1 MINNMDMRDYKQ
13 IRGLN
18 PKKTVPSHLGHYC
31 AALDVAEKAL
41 TEEKDA
47 VRDGLGAFL
56 TSLLWEGAYP
66 AEATDL
72 TVSDLIYGG
81 LPGVQGHPARP
92 AAYPEAEKQLH
103 QSWHS
108 ILRTVARRSFD
119 FGLRGGFNRP
129 EELAGR
135 LEQDIKLPL
144 FSPLEVLFPVELWNM
159 PLPDLQKRYQ
169 PQVNKVRA
177 ERTRYQRDLEAA
189 QIRRKSE
196 LDEKLAALSYEGPPG
211 FYYASEMKEELAAL
225 KGRYSPEEIGLLLM
239 GGHIRLSEG
248 LRRKYKIDPR
258 IRLDKNA
265 YVLDYLPRLHLAE
278 SRESWRDLA
287 LSYEKAVRQDRNAAL
302 EEARAKNKER
312 SLRRQR
318 NTAIRAAI
326 VRNIPENYI
335 DFFPLARAMERRFV
349 LHIGPTNSGKTHD
362 AMEALKQG
370 ESGIYLGPLRLL
382 AFEQYEALNGAGYP
396 CSLVTGEERLDEE
409 GALFQAST
417 IEMLNTQR
425 EYDVAVIDEAQ
436 MIGDPDRGG
445 SWTRAILGIC
455 AREIHVC
462 AAPIAKNLLI
472 RLIKD
477 CGDSYE
483 LVPHHRMTP
492 LKVEREEFSLDED
505 VSRGD
510 ALIVFSRKSVH
521 GVASYLQQ
529 RGYRCSVVY
538 GALPYDVRREQAR
551 LFAEGETDTVVAT
564 DAIGMGMNLPIRRV
578 IFLEQ
583 DKFDGYERRML
594 KTEEIKQI
602 AGRAGRY
609 GIYPL
614 GLVNTTEH
622 KAQIRE
628 ALEGRSEAVKTAV
641 IAFPESLLGVDA
653 SLTEIIERWIQIEIK
668 PGYTRAD
675 PYRMLR
681 LCRIIQ
687 DLSEDK
693 RFLYDCI
700 SMTFDEEDEELLS
713 IWRQMCARE
722 AAGHVF
728 PVAQAM
734 PDAHGIEI
742 SENLNELEEA
752 FRLCDLLYGYCE
764 KFDHREHREEIM
776 DRKNLI
782 SRQMTQILA
791 RQSLSGKK
799 CPGCGRPLPWNH
811 PYRLCDS
818 CFKRERRYGPRKKRE

>member
-1 MINNMDMRDYKQ
+1 MRDYKS

-18 PKKTVPSHLGHYC
+18 PKKSVPRHIGQYC
-31 AALDVAEKAL
+31 AALDTAE
-41 TEEKDA
+41 TELKRQKEA

-56 TSLLWEGAYP
+56 ASLLWEDRIP
-66 AEATDL
+66 FEARNL
-72 TVSDLIYGG
+72 TVSDMIYGG
-81 LPGVQGHPARP
+81 LPAGGGRPAREP
-92 AAYPEAEKQLH
+92 VFEEAEKV
-103 QSWHS
+103 
-108 ILRTVARRSFD
+108 LRDCWNAVLGEICGKAFAYGYRA
-119 FGLRGGFNRP
+119 GFNRP
-129 EELAGR
+129 GELEARLLQDIKMPLTAPLEVIFPADLWELSLKDLKDRYQETAALVRAEQARYRKDYEAARQRMEEELRERAAAIPYEGEPGHYYTSDKTEELAELKSR
-135 LEQDIKLPL
+135 YTTEEIKLL
-144 FSPLEVLFPVELWNM
+144 RHAGLIRFSGGLKKKYWLDTRPKLDKKAYRTGYMAPYRCGVSREAWKAL
-159 PLPDLQKRYQ
+159 
-169 PQVNKVRA
+169 A
-177 ERTRYQRDLEAA
+177 E
-189 QIRRKSE
+189 
-196 LDEKLAALSYEGPPG
+196 SY
-211 FYYASEMKEELAAL
+211 EELA
-225 KGRYSPEEIGLLLM
+225 
-239 GGHIRLSEG
+239 
-248 LRRKYKIDPR
+248 
-258 IRLDKNA
+258 
-265 YVLDYLPRLHLAE
+265 
-278 SRESWRDLA
+278 
-287 LSYEKAVRQDRNAAL
+287 RQDREAALQEARERNKEKNQRRKRNAAI
-302 EEARAKNKER
+302 R
-312 SLRRQR
+312 
-318 NTAIRAAI
+318 TAI
-326 VRNIPENYI
+326 VNSIPENYI
-335 DFFPLARAMERRFV
+335 DFFPLARAMERHFV

-362 AMEALKQG
+362 AMEALK
-370 ESGIYLGPLRLL
+370 EAENGIYLGPLRLL

-396 CSLVTGEERLDEE
+396 CSLVTGEERLEEE
-409 GALFQAST
+409 GAMFQAST

-425 EYDVAVIDEAQ
+425 EYEVAVIDEAQ

-445 SWTRAILGIC
+445 AWTRAVLGIC

-477 CGDSYE
+477 CGDSYTV
-483 LVPHHRMTP
+483 VPHHRMTP

-529 RGYRCSVVY
+529 KGLRCSVVY

-551 LFAEGETDTVVAT
+551 LFAEGDTDTVVAT

-583 DKFDGYERRML
+583 DKFDGYERRPL

-609 GIYPL
+609 GIYPM
-614 GLVNTTEH
+614 GLVNTPEE
-622 KAQIRE
+622 KYRIRE

-681 LCRIIQ
+681 LCRMIQ

-722 AAGHVF
+722 AAGHSF
-728 PVAQAM
+728 PVEGALPEERIIRLSDNM
-734 PDAHGIEI
+734 
-742 SENLNELEEA
+742 NELEES

-764 KFDHREHREEIM
+764 KFGHTEFREEIM

-782 SRQMTQILA
+782 SEQMSSILA

-799 CPGCGRPLPWNH
+799 CPGCGRGMPWNY
-811 PYRLCDS
+811 PYRLCEN
-818 CFKRERRYGPRKKRE
+818 CFRRQRQGRWRGKGGIL